1 MCSYLMGAMDE
12 VKMKNVFETTV
23 LSLSGLK
30 TSSETKKAIQ
40 NRSNIFIMSDAA
52 EDAVLRPKE
61 YGAFDHGMR
70 AALAARIAFQNQEDG
85 LAHKYLKGAGN
96 FKKVANPS
104 YKGETKDLKSI
115 LSFMDKVAKDTR
127 NVVVEDITALK
138 SAHVDDADIVRL
150 AELNSFMAYQIRLI
164 TGLRLMKGAEDER
177 GIA

>member
-1 MCSYLMGAMDE
+1 MCSYLVGAMDE

-40 NRSNIFIMSDAA
+40 NLVGSEMCIRDR
-52 EDAVLRPKE
+52 EEAVLRPKE
-61 YGAFDHGMR
+61 YGAFDHGIR
-70 AALAARIAFQNQEDG
+70 AALAARIAFQNQEDD
-85 LAHKYLKGAGN
+85 LAHKYLEGAGN

-115 LSFMDKVAKDTR
+115 LSFMDKVAKDSR
-127 NVVVEDITALK
+127 NVVAEDITALK

-150 AELNSFMAYQIRLI
+150 AELNSFRAYQIRLI

-177 GIA
+177 DIA

>member
-1 MCSYLMGAMDE
+1 ME
-12 VKMKNVFETTV
+12 
-23 LSLSGLK
+23 
-30 TSSETKKAIQ
+30 
-40 NRSNIFIMSDAA
+40 
-52 EDAVLRPKE
+52 
-61 YGAFDHGMR
+61 
-70 AALAARIAFQNQEDG
+70 
-85 LAHKYLKGAGN
+85 GAGN

-177 GIA
+177 DIA